1 MNIKELKPYKQNNK
15 IHNQKQIDLIA
26 QSIKEYWFN
35 QPIVIDKN
43 NEIIA
48 GHGRLEA
55 AKLLWLKEV
64 RGTSSKNTK

>member
-1 MNIKELKPYKQNNK
+1 MDLTKIKPYKQNNK
-15 IHNQKQIDLIA
+15 IHNDKQIDLIA
-26 QSIKEYWFN
+26 KSISEYGFN

-55 AKLLWLKEV
+55 AKKL
-64 RGTSSKNTK
+64 